1 MRASRGAEE
10 ETLHIALLH
19 YAAPPVV
26 GGVET
31 VIGHQAQ
38 QLNRAGHN
46 VRILAGR
53 GETWDDH
60 IPVSI
65 LPLLDS
71 RHPDILKAKASLDA
85 GQVPDDF
92 DDLVNRIQEDLIQA
106 LNDCEILIAHNV
118 LSLHKNLALTAALYR
133 ISQETSQPRLIA
145 WHHDPAWTSPR
156 YQPELHDGYPWN
168 LLRTAWPNVRQ
179 VTISEARQTE
189 IARLFK
195 IAPSEIDVIPAG
207 LDLADFFNLHQDT
220 QHLAEK
226 LPLYSSGPILL
237 TPVRLTRRKN
247 IELALGTL
255 AELKP
260 AYPAAALI
268 VTGPPG
274 AHNPTN
280 ADYFNELRK
289 LRADLH
295 LQDSVHLLAEFFP
308 EGLPESSV
316 PDYYRLCDLL
326 FLPSR
331 EEGFGI
337 PILEAG
343 LTGMPIFCSDLPAL
357 RSLAGS
363 RANYFHPDDSPRQI
377 AGMID
382 AYIQSNPVAQLRM
395 QVRQHFSWESI
406 YQEQIAPL
414 LQELT

>member
-1 MRASRGAEE
+1 M
-10 ETLHIALLH
+10 HITLLH

-38 QLNRAGHN
+38 QLNRAGHF

-53 GETWDDH
+53 GETWDAH
-60 IPVSI
+60 IPVRT

-71 RHPDILKAKASLDA
+71 RHPHILKAKASLDS
-85 GQVPDDF
+85 GQVPQDF
-92 DDLVNRIQEDLIQA
+92 DDLVERIRKDLVQA
-106 LNDCEILIAHNV
+106 LSGCDVLIAHNV

-133 ISQETSQPRLIA
+133 LSQENSRPRLVA

-156 YQPELHDGYPWN
+156 YQPELHDGYPWD
-168 LLRTAWPNVRQ
+168 LLRTAWPGVRQ
-179 VTISEARQTE
+179 VTISPARQAE
-189 IARLFK
+189 IARLFQ
-195 IAPSEIDVIPAG
+195 IPATDIEVIPAG
-207 LDLADFFNLHQDT
+207 LDLADFFNLHLDT
-220 QHLAEK
+220 QRISAK
-226 LPLYSSGPILL
+226 LSLCSSAPILL

-247 IELALGTL
+247 IELALRTL
-255 AELKP
+255 AELKH
-260 AYPAAALI
+260 AYPSAALI

-280 ADYFNELRK
+280 ADYFNELVN

-295 LQDSVHLLAEFFP
+295 LQGSAHLLAEFFP
-308 EGLPESSV
+308 EGLPESSI
-316 PDYYRLCDLL
+316 PDFYRLADML

-343 LTGMPIFCSDLPAL
+343 LAGIPIFCSNLQAL
-357 RSLAGS
+357 QSLAGD
-363 RANYFHPDDSPRQI
+363 RANYFSPDDSPKQI

-382 AYIQSNPVAQLRM
+382 DYIQAHPVTQMRM
-395 QVRQHFSWESI
+395 HVRQRYSWESI
-406 YQEQIAPL
+406 YKAQIAPL
-414 LQELT
+414 LQELK

>member
-1 MRASRGAEE
+1 M
-10 ETLHIALLH
+10 HITLLH
-19 YAAPPVV
+19 YAAPPIV

-38 QLNRAGHN
+38 QLNRAGHF

-53 GETWDDH
+53 GETWDAH
-60 IPVSI
+60 IPVRT

-71 RHPDILKAKASLDA
+71 RHPYILKAKASLDA
-85 GQVPDDF
+85 GILPDDF
-92 DDLVNRIQEDLIQA
+92 DDLVDRIKMELVQA
-106 LNDCEILIAHNV
+106 LSGCEVLIAHNV

-133 ISQETSQPRLIA
+133 LSQENAKPRLIA

-156 YQPELHDGYPWN
+156 YQPELHDGYPWD

-179 VTISEARQTE
+179 VTISEARQAE
-189 IARLFK
+189 IARLFQIPAAD
-195 IAPSEIDVIPAG
+195 IAVIPAG
-207 LDLADFFNLHQDT
+207 LDLSDFLNLHLDT
-220 QHLAEK
+220 QRLSVK
-226 LPLYSSGPILL
+226 LSLPGSGPILL

-247 IELALGTL
+247 IELALRTL
-255 AELKP
+255 AELKRT
-260 AYPAAALI
+260 YPAAALI

-280 ADYFNELRK
+280 VDYFSELVD

-295 LQDSVHLLAEFFP
+295 LQGSAHLLAEFFP
-308 EGLPESSV
+308 EGLTESSI
-316 PDYYRLCDLL
+316 PDFYRLCDML

-343 LTGMPIFCSDLPAL
+343 LAGIPIFCSKLPAL
-357 RSLAGS
+357 QSLADG
-363 RANYFHPDDSPRQI
+363 RANYFDPDDSPKQI

-382 AYIQSNPVAQLRM
+382 QYIQSHPVTQMRIH
-395 QVRQHFSWESI
+395 VRQHYSWESI
-406 YQEQIAPL
+406 YKMQIAPL
-414 LQELT
+414 LQELK